1 MCTSLSYLWYQ
12 HLAWQQKTR
21 KNRNRQRDSLKLVY
35 SSQLNTIFHT
45 TEGVDNPSKEE
56 EYIPFLTVVSN
67 NFEKD
72 LPLVKNMLA
81 ASEKM
86 THAENGFKLSERAE
100 MAAGWWF
107 YDIFVTRDFLQKLFQ
122 QLLVPEGVHDRKT
135 ATIKIVD
142 FFQGQLRKYG
152 SEAKIK
158 MHGDIPFA
166 APWWAWL
173 MR

>member
-1 MCTSLSYLWYQ
+1 MNEYPG
-12 HLAWQQKTR
+12 K
-21 KNRNRQRDSLKLVY
+21 
-35 SSQLNTIFHT
+35 
-45 TEGVDNPSKEE
+45 E
-56 EYIPFLTVVSN
+56 EYIAFLTVVYN

-72 LPLVKNMLA
+72 LSLVKNMLA

-86 THAENGFKLSERAE
+86 THEENGFKLSERAE

-107 YDIFVTRDFLQKLFQ
+107 YDVFVARDFLQKLFQ
-122 QLLVPEGVHDRKT
+122 QLVPDGIHDTKS
-135 ATIKIVD
+135 AAIKIVD
-142 FFQGQLRKYG
+142 FFQEQLREYG
-152 SEAKIK
+152 LEAKIR

>member
-1 MCTSLSYLWYQ
+1 VNES
-12 HLAWQQKTR
+12 
-21 KNRNRQRDSLKLVY
+21 
-35 SSQLNTIFHT
+35 
-45 TEGVDNPSKEE
+45 PSKEE
-56 EYIPFLTVVSN
+56 YMPFLIVVSN

-72 LPLVKNMLA
+72 LSLVKNMLA
-81 ASEKM
+81 TSEKM

-107 YDIFVTRDFLQKLFQ
+107 YDIFVTRDFLQKVFQ
-122 QLLVPEGVHDRKT
+122 QLVPEGVHDRKT
-135 ATIKIVD
+135 ATTKIVD

>member
-1 MCTSLSYLWYQ
+1 
-12 HLAWQQKTR
+12 
-21 KNRNRQRDSLKLVY
+21 
-35 SSQLNTIFHT
+35 
-45 TEGVDNPSKEE
+45 VDENPSKEE
-56 EYIPFLTVVSN
+56 YLPFLTVVSN

-72 LPLVKNMLA
+72 LSLVKNMLA

-86 THAENGFKLSERAE
+86 THAENDFKLSERAE

-122 QLLVPEGVHDRKT
+122 QLVPAGFHDRKT

>member
-1 MCTSLSYLWYQ
+1 M
-12 HLAWQQKTR
+12 
-21 KNRNRQRDSLKLVY
+21 
-35 SSQLNTIFHT
+35 
-45 TEGVDNPSKEE
+45 
-56 EYIPFLTVVSN
+56 SN

-72 LPLVKNMLA
+72 LPIVKNMLA
-81 ASEKM
+81 ASEGMVHGK
-86 THAENGFKLSERAE
+86 NGFKLSERAE

-107 YDIFVTRDFLQKLFQ
+107 YDIFVTPDLLQKLVQ
-122 QLLVPEGVHDRKT
+122 QLVPEGIHDRKS

-152 SEAKIK
+152 LEAKIK

>member
-1 MCTSLSYLWYQ
+1 MAASPVQEMC
-12 HLAWQQKTR
+12 
-21 KNRNRQRDSLKLVY
+21 
-35 SSQLNTIFHT
+35 
-45 TEGVDNPSKEE
+45 
-56 EYIPFLTVVSN
+56 PFFTVVSN
-67 NFEKD
+67 SFEKD
-72 LPLVKNMLA
+72 LDIVKRIFSA
-81 ASEKM
+81 FEKM
-86 THAENGFKLSERAE
+86 THTDVGFKLSERAE

-107 YDIFVTRDFLQKLFQ
+107 YDVFVNEEFATKIFQTIL
-122 QLLVPEGVHDRKT
+122 PEGVRDKKS

-142 FFQGQLRKYG
+142 AFQDQLRKYG

>member
-1 MCTSLSYLWYQ
+1 V
-12 HLAWQQKTR
+12 
-21 KNRNRQRDSLKLVY
+21 N
-35 SSQLNTIFHT
+35 
-45 TEGVDNPSKEE
+45 ENPSKE

-72 LPLVKNMLA
+72 LSLVKNMLA
-81 ASEKM
+81 ACEKM

-107 YDIFVTRDFLQKLFQ
+107 YDIFVTRDFLQKVFQ
-122 QLLVPEGVHDRKT
+122 QLVPEGVHDRKT
-135 ATIKIVD
+135 ATIMIVG

>member
-1 MCTSLSYLWYQ
+1 V
-12 HLAWQQKTR
+12 
-21 KNRNRQRDSLKLVY
+21 N
-35 SSQLNTIFHT
+35 
-45 TEGVDNPSKEE
+45 ENPSKEK
-56 EYIPFLTVVSN
+56 YIPFLTVVSN

-72 LPLVKNMLA
+72 LSLVKNMLA

-86 THAENGFKLSERAE
+86 THAENDFKLSERAE

-122 QLLVPEGVHDRKT
+122 QLVPEGVHDRKT

>member
-1 MCTSLSYLWYQ
+1 LATENPEKSKQTESSL
-12 HLAWQQKTR
+12 
-21 KNRNRQRDSLKLVY
+21 NLVY
-35 SSQLNTIFHT
+35 SSQLNTVFHT
-45 TEGVDNPSKEE
+45 IEGVNENPSKE

-67 NFEKD
+67 NFERD
-72 LPLVKNMLA
+72 LSLVKNMLA

-86 THAENGFKLSERAE
+86 TRAENGFKLSERAE

-122 QLLVPEGVHDRKT
+122 QLIPEGVHDRKA

>member
-1 MCTSLSYLWYQ
+1 MNES
-12 HLAWQQKTR
+12 
-21 KNRNRQRDSLKLVY
+21 
-35 SSQLNTIFHT
+35 
-45 TEGVDNPSKEE
+45 PSKEE
-56 EYIPFLTVVSN
+56 YMPFLIVVSN

-72 LPLVKNMLA
+72 LSLVKNMLA
-81 ASEKM
+81 TSEKM

-107 YDIFVTRDFLQKLFQ
+107 YDIFVTRDFLQKVFQ
-122 QLLVPEGVHDRKT
+122 QLVPEGVHDRKT
-135 ATIKIVD
+135 ATTKIVD

>member
-1 MCTSLSYLWYQ
+1 LLSAFGLTTENPE
-12 HLAWQQKTR
+12 KS
-21 KNRNRQRDSLKLVY
+21 NRQKDSLNLVY
-35 SSQLNTIFHT
+35 SSQLNTVFHT
-45 TEGVDNPSKEE
+45 IEGVDENPNKE

-81 ASEKM
+81 TSEKM
-86 THAENGFKLSERAE
+86 TRAENSFKLSERAE
-100 MAAGWWF
+100 MASGWWF
-107 YDIFVTRDFLQKLFQ
+107 YDIFVIHDFLQKLFQ
-122 QLLVPEGVHDRKT
+122 QLIPEGVHDRKA

-142 FFQGQLRKYG
+142 FFQRQLRKYD

>member
-1 MCTSLSYLWYQ
+1 MAVISR
-12 HLAWQQKTR
+12 KVTR
-21 KNRNRQRDSLKLVY
+21 TAFYIPSHE
-35 SSQLNTIFHT
+35 SSQLNTVFHII
-45 TEGVDNPSKEE
+45 EGVNENPSKEE
-56 EYIPFLTVVSN
+56 YMPFLTVVSN

-72 LPLVKNMLA
+72 LPLVKNILA

-107 YDIFVTRDFLQKLFQ
+107 YDIFVTPDFLQKLFQ
-122 QLLVPEGVHDRKT
+122 ELIPEGVHDRK
-135 ATIKIVD
+135 AARIKIVD
-142 FFQGQLRKYG
+142 FFQRQLRKYD

>member
-1 MCTSLSYLWYQ
+1 MMHILFFLSSVSAFG
-12 HLAWQQKTR
+12 LATENPEKSKQT
-21 KNRNRQRDSLKLVY
+21 DSLNLVY

-45 TEGVDNPSKEE
+45 IEGVVENPSKEE
-56 EYIPFLTVVSN
+56 YLPFLTVVSN

-86 THAENGFKLSERAE
+86 TRAENGFKLSDRAE

-107 YDIFVTRDFLQKLFQ
+107 YDILVTPDFLQKLFQ
-122 QLLVPEGVHDRKT
+122 QLVPEGVHDRKA
-135 ATIKIVD
+135 ATINNIVD
-142 FFQGQLRKYG
+142 FFFQKQLRKYD

-158 MHGDIPFA
+158 MHGDIPLA
-166 APWWAWL
+166 APFGGPG
-173 MR
+173 

>member
-1 MCTSLSYLWYQ
+1 VNES
-12 HLAWQQKTR
+12 
-21 KNRNRQRDSLKLVY
+21 
-35 SSQLNTIFHT
+35 
-45 TEGVDNPSKEE
+45 PSKEE
-56 EYIPFLTVVSN
+56 YMPFLTVVSN

-72 LPLVKNMLA
+72 LSLVKNMLA
-81 ASEKM
+81 TSEKM

-107 YDIFVTRDFLQKLFQ
+107 YDIFVTCDFLQKVFQ
-122 QLLVPEGVHDRKT
+122 QLVPEGVHDRKT
-135 ATIKIVD
+135 ATTKIVD

>member
-1 MCTSLSYLWYQ
+1 MAVISR
-12 HLAWQQKTR
+12 KVTR
-21 KNRNRQRDSLKLVY
+21 TAFYIPSHE
-35 SSQLNTIFHT
+35 SSQLNTVFHII
-45 TEGVDNPSKEE
+45 EGVNENPSKEE
-56 EYIPFLTVVSN
+56 YMPFLTVVSN

-72 LPLVKNMLA
+72 LPLVKNILA

-107 YDIFVTRDFLQKLFQ
+107 YDIFVTPDFLQKLFQ
-122 QLLVPEGVHDRKT
+122 ELIPEGVHDRKA

-142 FFQGQLRKYG
+142 FFQRQLRKYD

>member
-1 MCTSLSYLWYQ
+1 VNES
-12 HLAWQQKTR
+12 
-21 KNRNRQRDSLKLVY
+21 
-35 SSQLNTIFHT
+35 
-45 TEGVDNPSKEE
+45 PSKEE
-56 EYIPFLTVVSN
+56 YMPFLTVVSN

-72 LPLVKNMLA
+72 LSLVKNMLA
-81 ASEKM
+81 TSEKM

-107 YDIFVTRDFLQKLFQ
+107 YDIFVTRDFSQKVFQ
-122 QLLVPEGVHDRKT
+122 QLVPEGVHDRKT
-135 ATIKIVD
+135 ATTKIVD

>member
-1 MCTSLSYLWYQ
+1 M
-12 HLAWQQKTR
+12 AP
-21 KNRNRQRDSLKLVY
+21 
-35 SSQLNTIFHT
+35 SQNQNGFFPFFTI
-45 TEGVDNPSKEE
+45 
-56 EYIPFLTVVSN
+56 VSN

-72 LPLVKNMLA
+72 LDVVKRIF
-81 ASEKM
+81 SGFEKI
-86 THAENGFKLSERAE
+86 THVDHGFKLSERAE

-107 YDIFVTRDFLQKLFQ
+107 YDIFVTQDFAAKIFR
-122 QLLVPEGVHDRKT
+122 QLIPEGVRNKKT
-135 ATIKIVD
+135 AAIKIID
-142 FFQGQLRKYG
+142 HFQDQLRKYG

>member
-1 MCTSLSYLWYQ
+1 MVVIWHMAADNSGK
-12 HLAWQQKTR
+12 HAMFPFF
-21 KNRNRQRDSLKLVY
+21 
-35 SSQLNTIFHT
+35 TI
-45 TEGVDNPSKEE
+45 
-56 EYIPFLTVVSN
+56 VSN

-72 LPLVKNMLA
+72 LEIVRRIF
-81 ASEKM
+81 SGFEQI
-86 THAENGFKLSERAE
+86 TRTEHGFKLSDRAE

-107 YDIFVTRDFLQKLFQ
+107 YDIFVTQDFATKIFQ
-122 QLLVPEGVHDRKT
+122 HVLPQGVHDKKS
-135 ATIKIVD
+135 ATLKIVD
-142 FFQGQLRKYG
+142 AFQDQLRKHG